1 LAPRKYTMGKRKAA
15 VEETRQRILEAT
27 LALHS
32 EKGIFGT
39 SWQDIAKRADV
50 SVGTVYKHFPSL
62 DELVPAC
69 GELMYAITQPPSL
82 EDAPRIFAGVSSME
96 ERLER
101 LISELF
107 GFYERGAPYI
117 ETDFQERKMPVVQ
130 EWEAHMRATIAG
142 LTREAL
148 HPARP
153 DEDTV
158 QAVSALLD
166 FPTFKSFAD
175 RDIRKEQAAKTIEE
189 VLLCWIDCSRRDR
202 RRRGAT
208 LSRGRTGI
216 GPAGTREG
224 EVSERRG

>member
-1 LAPRKYTMGKRKAA
+1 MAPRKYDMDKRKAA

-69 GELMYAITQPPSL
+69 GELMYAITRPPSL
-82 EDAPRIFAGVSSME
+82 DDAPQIFAGANSLE

-101 LISELF
+101 LVSELF
-107 GFYERGAPYI
+107 DFYERGASYI
-117 ETDFQERKMPVVQ
+117 ETDFQERQLPAVR
-130 EWEAHMRATIAG
+130 EWEAYMRATIAG
-142 LTREAL
+142 LVREAL
-148 HPARP
+148 IPAGP
-153 DEDTV
+153 DERTV

-166 FPTFKSFAD
+166 FYTFKSFLD
-175 RDIRKEQAAKTIEE
+175 REIPKEQAAKTINEL
-189 VLLCWIDCSRRDR
+189 LLCWIECSRRDR
-202 RRRGAT
+202 
-208 LSRGRTGI
+208 
-216 GPAGTREG
+216 
-224 EVSERRG
+224 

>member
-1 LAPRKYTMGKRKAA
+1 MAPRKYDMDKRKAA

-69 GELMYAITQPPSL
+69 GELMYAITRPPSL
-82 EDAPRIFAGVSSME
+82 EDAPQIFAGANSLE

-101 LISELF
+101 LVSELF
-107 GFYERGAPYI
+107 DFYERGASYI
-117 ETDFQERKMPVVQ
+117 ETDFQERQLPAVR
-130 EWEAHMRATIAG
+130 EWEAYMRATIAG
-142 LTREAL
+142 LVREAL
-148 HPARP
+148 IPAGP
-153 DEDTV
+153 DERTV

-166 FPTFKSFAD
+166 FYTFKSFLD
-175 RDIRKEQAAKTIEE
+175 REIPKEQAAKTINEL
-189 VLLCWIDCSRRDR
+189 LLCWIECSRRDR
-202 RRRGAT
+202 
-208 LSRGRTGI
+208 
-216 GPAGTREG
+216 
-224 EVSERRG
+224 